1 MKAAQWAAQPGTV
14 SRKPETQHK
23 GVHIG
28 GSISALIHL
37 RQPKGWAQKDGS
49 GIVRLHSSCK
59 TGIQFH
65 GGTLLCLSHPR
76 SGSSLASS
84 SPQSRLDGE
93 CTNSTTRRPPTRQI
107 RRHRRQHPLPLRPPL
122 RPTRAIRD
130 SRRRLAPSAVFR
142 SLDLGPRSM
151 APILTASKSVVAIPS
166 TWISTPRLGSS
177 PSAISSL
184 LYLAAALPPSGT
196 GTARCGRATSRS
208 APTSTSSRTQS
219 ITHAVTQPANL
230 AVFSRVIAG
239 SSLISAVAI
248 SRSSRSLLAG
258 RMTRSTHS
266 SPSTRR
272 R

>member
-49 GIVRLHSSCK
+49 GIVRLHSSSK

-93 CTNSTTRRPPTRQI
+93 CTNSTTRRPLTRTDQVI
-107 RRHRRQHPLPLRPPL
+107 APRLPQPPSHRRP
-122 RPTRAIRD
+122 RPTRART
-130 SRRRLAPSAVFR
+130 SRRRLAPSAIFR
-142 SLDLGPRSM
+142 SSDLGPRSM
-151 APILTASKSVVAIPS
+151 APTPTASKSVVAMFSIS
-166 TWISTPRLGSS
+166 TFTPRLG
-177 PSAISSL
+177 
-184 LYLAAALPPSGT
+184 
-196 GTARCGRATSRS
+196 
-208 APTSTSSRTQS
+208 
-219 ITHAVTQPANL
+219 
-230 AVFSRVIAG
+230 
-239 SSLISAVAI
+239 
-248 SRSSRSLLAG
+248 
-258 RMTRSTHS
+258 
-266 SPSTRR
+266 
-272 R
+272 